1 MVAYSAM
8 TTSVFMI
15 HPTEV
20 FDVENRQLM
29 SRALAAAVNTLR
41 LGGTEPGDNLRLSMA
56 QRIIA
61 ASAAGER
68 TILSFTEAALDWQR
82 PEAAA

>member
-1 MVAYSAM
+1 M

-15 HPTEV
+15 HPTEA
-20 FDVENRQLM
+20 FDTENLRLM

-41 LGGTEPGDNLRLSMA
+41 LGGTEPDDGLRLSMA
-56 QRIIA
+56 QQIIA

-68 TILSFTEAALDWQR
+68 TILSLTEAALGWQR

>member
-1 MVAYSAM
+1 
-8 TTSVFMI
+8 MI
-15 HPTEV
+15 HPTEI
-20 FDVENRQLM
+20 FDSENLRLM

-41 LGGTEPGDNLRLSMA
+41 LGGTEPNDGLRLAMA

-68 TILSFTEAALDWQR
+68 TILPLTEAALAWEGA
-82 PEAAA
+82 EAAA

>member
-61 ASAAGER
+61 ASAR

>member
-1 MVAYSAM
+1 
-8 TTSVFMI
+8 MI
-15 HPTEV
+15 HPTDV
-20 FDVENRQLM
+20 FDTENLQLM
-29 SRALAAAVNTLR
+29 SRALAAAVNTLL
-41 LGGTEPGDNLRLSMA
+41 LGGAEPGDELRLSMA

-68 TILSFTEAALDWQR
+68 TILSLIEAALDWQR